1 MRNQRSTLAEGLHL
15 ARAIVDAGRPIEA
28 ALVRRGA
35 AGAELEAC
43 LAHIDRAALHELAP
57 ALFDGLAPVEHGAGL
72 LLVIAFDIPTPR
84 RLAGDVLYLDGV
96 QDPGNV
102 GALLRVAAAAQVRN
116 VLAAPG
122 TAALWSPKALRAGQ
136 GAHFALTIAE
146 DVAADQLEQWFGGPW
161 IGTEARSGSSLWD
174 TRLPATDLGWMLG
187 SEGAGLSP
195 PARARC
201 SQQVRIPLA
210 EGIESLNVAAA
221 AAVCLFER
229 QRQRQA

>member
-1 MRNQRSTLAEGLHL
+1 L
-15 ARAIVDAGRPIEA
+15 AR
-28 ALVRRGA
+28 
-35 AGAELEAC
+35 
-43 LAHIDRAALHELAP
+43 IDPAVVHELAP

-72 LLVIAFDIPTPR
+72 LLVIAFETPAPH
-84 RLAGDVLYLDGV
+84 RLAGDALYLDGV
-96 QDPGNV
+96 QDPGNA

-146 DVAADQLEQWFGGPW
+146 DVAAEQLQHWFAGPW
-161 IGTEARSGSSLWD
+161 IGTEARSARSLWE
-174 TRLPATDLGWMLG
+174 TPLPNGDLGWMLG

-195 PARARC
+195 AARARC
-201 SQQVRIPLA
+201 SQHVRIPLA
-210 EGIESLNVAAA
+210 SGVESLNVATA

-229 QRQRQA
+229 QRQHRT